1 MLTQAEVQ
9 HIAKLAKLNLSQQEI
24 EKYQAQLGEILNY
37 VDKLKEVDTKN
48 VATADG
54 GTRDVENIWREDES
68 KNINNFDLIKGQIK
82 VKKIL

>member
-9 HIAKLAKLNLSQQEI
+9 HIAKLAKLNLRQQEI

-37 VDKLKEVDTKN
+37 VDKLKEVYTKN